1 MDITSLNNVIPND
14 EGLQALKHF
23 FNQCTVKEPCSE
35 TKLCLAKLVIT
46 LNYSSFDVNY
56 YKQTKK
62 RCSHWYQNGSQP
74 HQSLR
79 MFYQTAI
86 FY

>member
-1 MDITSLNNVIPND
+1 MDITSLNNVTPND

-46 LNYSSFDVNY
+46 LNYS
-56 YKQTKK
+56 
-62 RCSHWYQNGSQP
+62 
-74 HQSLR
+74 
-79 MFYQTAI
+79 
-86 FY
+86 

>member
-1 MDITSLNNVIPND
+1 MDITSLNNVIPTD

-23 FNQCTVKEPCSE
+23 FNQCTVKEPCSK

-56 YKQTKK
+56 YKQT
-62 RCSHWYQNGSQP
+62 NGVAMGTKMGASYT
-74 HQSLR
+74 SLCVCC
-79 MFYQTAI
+79 I
-86 FY
+86 KE